1 MEQQLFFYLVGL
13 KMELPKNQ
21 FLIFFKLNKLVED
34 YHLLLPSKPL
44 EGDFCCLENI
54 DFWPLKL
61 SQFLGNILTSFFLK
75 KSEITHSKGILL
87 RKIKINTKKLQQKFW
102 GYFFLLGLIWCGI
115 TP

>member
-54 DFWPLKL
+54 DF
-61 SQFLGNILTSFFLK
+61 
-75 KSEITHSKGILL
+75 
-87 RKIKINTKKLQQKFW
+87 
-102 GYFFLLGLIWCGI
+102 
-115 TP
+115 